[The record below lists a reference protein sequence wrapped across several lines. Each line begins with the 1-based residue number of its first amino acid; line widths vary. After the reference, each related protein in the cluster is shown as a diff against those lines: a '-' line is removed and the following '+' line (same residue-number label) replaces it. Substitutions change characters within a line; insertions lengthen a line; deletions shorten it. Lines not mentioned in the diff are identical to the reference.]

1 MTTILEKLSTE
12 HQDQVQYF
20 IHSED
25 GRVCL
30 NNFIGSTISISY
42 LGKIVCSSCSKITK
56 KSFGQGFCYTC
67 FNEAPEA
74 SPCIMNPELCEA
86 HLGKGRDV
94 EYEERNHNQPHF
106 VYFAATDKVKV
117 GITRN
122 TQIPTRWIDQG
133 AQSAIILAETP
144 NRYTAGIIEVA
155 LKEAYDDKTNWQNM
169 LKDIRDGSIDL
180 VEEKWIAQELL
191 PTDLA
196 VYFTEDESI
205 LSFNYPVKEYPS
217 KLTSMNLDTTPNIQG
232 TLTGIRGQYLYI
244 DGNRV
249 INIRRHT
256 GYQVNIQLGND

>member
-1 MTTILEKLSTE
+1 MTTILEKLSTKQEE
-12 HQDQVQYF
+12 HVQYF
-20 IHSED
+20 INSKD
-25 GRVCL
+25 GPVCL
-30 NNFIGSTISISY
+30 NNYIGETIKIDY
-42 LGKIVCSSCSKITK
+42 LGKIVCTSCSKITK

-86 HLGKGRDV
+86 HLGLGRDV

-106 VYFAATDKVKV
+106 VYFAATDKVKI

-144 NRYTAGIIEVA
+144 NRYTAGIIEVV

-205 LSFNYPVKEYPS
+205 LSFNYPVTEYPS
-217 KLTSMNLDTTPNIQG
+217 TLTSMNLDTTPSIQG

-256 GYQVNIQLGND
+256 GYEVNIQLGND

>member
-1 MTTILEKLSTE
+1 MTTILEKLSTKQE
-12 HQDQVQYF
+12 EQVQYF
-20 IHSED
+20 INS
-25 GRVCL
+25 GNGPVCL
-30 NNFIGSTISISY
+30 NNYIGATIKIDY
-42 LGKIVCSSCSKITK
+42 LGKIVCTSCSKITK

-196 VYFTEDESI
+196 V
-205 LSFNYPVKEYPS
+205 
-217 KLTSMNLDTTPNIQG
+217 
-232 TLTGIRGQYLYI
+232 
-244 DGNRV
+244 
-249 INIRRHT
+249 
-256 GYQVNIQLGND
+256 